1 MEADFVP
8 VDRKIYCLYNKRM
21 QFELTEALLDDIL
34 FSMEDQDGVFYI
46 DTQEG
51 VVITEWDSGELVE
64 EEGRLID
71 LPHWDSSSGFRLMER
86 FATTIRN
93 PLIRNE
99 LSSALNQG
107 RGVFRAFKN
116 TLSQHPEAE
125 KLWFSFKEREMK
137 REIVDWYNALREE
150 WGLERIGF
158 EPEETSDLI
167 LEDFR
172 FREFRD
178 EDTLNISDKT
188 PAQTDAIRFIA
199 ESGDGE
205 FAGYIAA
212 ERKNET
218 LFIRALEIIPQ
229 YRGLGIGKTLLDY
242 FLNKIKP
249 LGIIE
254 VNIELPVE
262 AEWFSRALI
271 REGFTPRLTKYSL
284 SLNK

>member
-1 MEADFVP
+1 
-8 VDRKIYCLYNKRM
+8 M